1 MSTIL
6 RKGIVRGGQIVI
18 DEPMNLPDGSEVTIL
33 GRSVDELSHD
43 LGTVAFMT
51 EDEQSDTPE
60 AIQQWID
67 DLHAIPPVPVNPR
80 KEAEWREWEEKMR
93 QFNIEAMRK
102 QFEEETP

>member
-1 MSTIL
+1 MNTIL

-33 GRSVDELSHD
+33 GRSADELSDD
-43 LGTVAFMT
+43 LGDIDFMS
-51 EDEQSDTPE
+51 EDEQSDAPE

-67 DLHAIPPVPVNPR
+67 DLRSIPPVPVNPQ
-80 KEAEWREWEEKMR
+80 KEAEWRTWAEQMR

-102 QFEEETP
+102 QFEEGAP